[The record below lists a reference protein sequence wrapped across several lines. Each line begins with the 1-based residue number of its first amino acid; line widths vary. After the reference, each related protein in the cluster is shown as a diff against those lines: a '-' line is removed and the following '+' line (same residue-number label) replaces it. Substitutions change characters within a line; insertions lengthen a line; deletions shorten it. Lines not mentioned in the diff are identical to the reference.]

1 VSEGGRVLP
10 TICMV
15 MIPINGACIMLSLRS
30 MRAMNEMT
38 LAAYI
43 VLAMFVV
50 YLPFS
55 MAGQGFDFLAMFD
68 WIDWSVC
75 GLLGFVSVF
84 LQIARALSTK
94 YEEPA
99 KVAVLNYFQP
109 II

>member
-1 VSEGGRVLP
+1 MVLP
-10 TICMV
+10 TICMAL
-15 MIPINGACIMLSLRS
+15 IPINGACIGLSLRS
-30 MRAMNEMT
+30 MRDMNEMT
-38 LAAYI
+38 LTAYI

-50 YLPFS
+50 YFPVT
-55 MAGQGFDFLAMFD
+55 MAGKGFSFLAMFD

-75 GLLGFVSVF
+75 ALLGFVSVY
-84 LQIARALSTK
+84 LQIARALSIK